1 MGAYITEALVKT
13 GIHHVTAITRPDSK
27 NKMPP
32 GITVKRSEYDD
43 AAALTEAL
51 RGQDVPIIT
60 MNVMAP
66 KDSQTK
72 LIDAA
77 AAAGVPWILPNQ
89 WGSVDPTHELLRKE
103 SLVGEGARAVR
114 EYIESKGI
122 SSWIDVTCGFWYEFS
137 LSGTPVRYGFDFQNK
152 EVTFFDDGNTKIN
165 HSTWPQVGRAVA
177 SLLSLP
183 MKSEGG
189 GACLEDLRNKH
200 FYISSYCASQKEI
213 FDSVLR
219 VTGESE
225 KDWKISHED
234 VKERYRKGVE
244 IMDTGDWKGFA
255 QALYSRVFYPDGAG
269 NFESRHSL
277 QKEILG
283 LPKEDFDES
292 TRLAIKLDA
301 DDWHGFRGTKKDR
314 YN

>member
-27 NKMPP
+27 NKMPS
-32 GITVKRSEYDD
+32 GVIVKRSEYDD

-51 RGQDVPIIT
+51 RGQDVLIIT

-89 WGSVDPTHELLRKE
+89 WGSVDPTHALLRKE
-103 SLVGEGARAVR
+103 SLIGEGARAVR
-114 EYIESKGI
+114 EYIESKGV

-137 LSGTPVRYGFDFQNK
+137 LSGAPVRYGFDFQNK
-152 EVTFFDDGNTKIN
+152 EVTFFDDGNTKIH

-183 MKSEGG
+183 IKSEGG
-189 GACLEDLRNKH
+189 GACLEHLRNKH
-200 FYISSYCASQKEI
+200 LYISSYCASRKEI

-234 VKERYRKGVE
+234 VQREIPKGCRNHAHRRLERLRSSFV
-244 IMDTGDWKGFA
+244 
-255 QALYSRVFYPDGAG
+255 L
-269 NFESRHSL
+269 
-277 QKEILG
+277 
-283 LPKEDFDES
+283 
-292 TRLAIKLDA
+292 
-301 DDWHGFRGTKKDR
+301 
-314 YN
+314 